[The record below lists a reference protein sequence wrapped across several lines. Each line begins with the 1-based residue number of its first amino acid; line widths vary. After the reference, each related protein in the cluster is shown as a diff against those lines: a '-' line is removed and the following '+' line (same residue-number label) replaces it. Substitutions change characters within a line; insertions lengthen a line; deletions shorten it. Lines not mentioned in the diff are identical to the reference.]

1 MNNIFK
7 ISKDNMS
14 LIKNEDILNYDYV
27 PKLLPYR
34 EGQIQEIANS
44 IKPMLNGLKGNNL
57 FIYGAPGIGK
67 TASIKWVLRELE
79 DVTDEII
86 PLYVNCWNLKTKYF
100 IFSEMAKQ
108 LKLVFTQGKSAE
120 HILQIIENKLK
131 DKNSVFVFDEVDK
144 AENSDFLY
152 QIVSLFPKSSI
163 LLVSNAFDYVAKM
176 DSRIRS
182 RLMVRNLEFKPYNQN
197 EILGILNERVKLAIK
212 SGVIPLD
219 LIKRIA
225 FEVYNRNGDLR
236 IGLFIIR
243 ELVKSAEEEGLEK
256 VKVEDLDL
264 ILEEIKGSII
274 EEGQLNS
281 EEERIVESV
290 KEKNGGISGEI
301 YEIYKSKGGKLSYRS
316 FKRYIDNLERL
327 NILRTEE
334 TRAGFKGKST
344 FIFIN

>member
-1 MNNIFK
+1 MDNIFK
-7 ISKDNMS
+7 ISKDNLS
-14 LIKNEDILNYDYV
+14 LIKNEDILSYDYV

-79 DVTDEII
+79 DVTDEVI

-212 SGVIPLD
+212 PGVIPLD

-327 NILRTEE
+327 NILKTEE